1 MHSQTPSVQTGWSKA
16 TELESNVKEMFC
28 LYLEPCVSSTLNT
41 SKTSSCIVTALVN
54 QLSIKLALKP
64 DLRTFHS
71 LGSNYQIKAKY
82 HKKLSN
88 KTTLFASSKPSHHVL
103 YEYDEL
109 FECFAPVQLRKKHT
123 NIYSAW
129 CKILSIV
136 TAGTTTSWG
145 CWDKKHQNTCHPNY
159 NIIANPPW
167 LWAFRRLKSF

>member
-1 MHSQTPSVQTGWSKA
+1 MACDLDLTYPPRFRDKKIHQHTNDGDTVLHQMCIHRLLQCKLDDRKQQSWN
-16 TELESNVKEMFC
+16 LMFC

-54 QLSIKLALKP
+54 QLSIKLTLKP

-123 NIYSAW
+123 NIYSA
-129 CKILSIV
+129 
-136 TAGTTTSWG
+136 
-145 CWDKKHQNTCHPNY
+145 
-159 NIIANPPW
+159 
-167 LWAFRRLKSF
+167 